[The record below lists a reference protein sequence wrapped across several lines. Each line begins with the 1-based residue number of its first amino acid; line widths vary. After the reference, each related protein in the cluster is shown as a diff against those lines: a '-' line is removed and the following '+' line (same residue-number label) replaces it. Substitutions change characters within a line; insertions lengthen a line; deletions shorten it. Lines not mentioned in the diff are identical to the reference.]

1 MLCCC
6 LLLTKFNEMKLSLP
20 RQYTMICPGAVPAP
34 GQMHIARLNVSCV
47 ASNGRGGGQSQDR
60 QRGDG
65 DPRALDNRDSMS
77 ADTPTDIAY

>member
-1 MLCCC
+1 
-6 LLLTKFNEMKLSLP
+6 
-20 RQYTMICPGAVPAP
+20 MICPGAVPAP

-65 DPRALDNRDSMS
+65 DPRTLVNRDSMTVGQDGNKETS
-77 ADTPTDIAY
+77 ILVSRVFPQKSNLDS